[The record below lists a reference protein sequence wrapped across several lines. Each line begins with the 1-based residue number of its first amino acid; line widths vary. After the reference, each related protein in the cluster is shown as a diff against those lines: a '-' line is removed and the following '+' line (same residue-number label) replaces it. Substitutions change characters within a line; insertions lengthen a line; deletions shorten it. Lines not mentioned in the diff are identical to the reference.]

1 MNDDR
6 SRIDPKVRI
15 IVLAVLTVFELIS
28 VLAMLATAN
37 AVGLGNYLVDKG
49 FVVTISKPVV
59 FAILIVSLIYEACL
73 FSGKC
78 NNFRIRYIL
87 YVFAFAAIAGGTLWY
102 AVHSPIGGNQI
113 LKPMRGNTEL
123 ISVPLLEDISP
134 KENAELESWIN
145 KNPLENDGHI
155 VLNKSD
161 LAARI
166 ISTQQDVPP
175 FADPENSENNFAD
188 NNYYSTKLYLNCANE
203 KVVRLLLNSWD
214 DCNAQSQ
221 NGVLNNGV
229 EYRISVNNGQHL
241 IMWRGNNVLEVDYSG
256 AANIKEFLQMYAK
269 SVQEPPQEQE

>member
-1 MNDDR
+1 M
-6 SRIDPKVRI
+6 
-15 IVLAVLTVFELIS
+15 
-28 VLAMLATAN
+28 
-37 AVGLGNYLVDKG
+37 
-49 FVVTISKPVV
+49 
-59 FAILIVSLIYEACL
+59 
-73 FSGKC
+73 
-78 NNFRIRYIL
+78 
-87 YVFAFAAIAGGTLWY
+87 
-102 AVHSPIGGNQI
+102 
-113 LKPMRGNTEL
+113 
-123 ISVPLLEDISP
+123 
-134 KENAELESWIN
+134 
-145 KNPLENDGHI
+145 
-155 VLNKSD
+155 LNKSD

-256 AANIKEFLQMYAK
+256 SANIKEFLQMYAK